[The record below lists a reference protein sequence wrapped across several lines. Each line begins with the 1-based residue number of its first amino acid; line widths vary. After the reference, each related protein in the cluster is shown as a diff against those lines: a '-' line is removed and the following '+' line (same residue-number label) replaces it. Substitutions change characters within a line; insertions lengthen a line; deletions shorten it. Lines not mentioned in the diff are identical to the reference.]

1 MSSSRFRLWLPAV
14 LLSGVVGLVG
24 CTQFQS
30 SVGSAPAD
38 GGAPEVG
45 RAGDGAVPAA
55 TAAPDA
61 GPTAERQIVRTG
73 ALSLRCDDL
82 TVAADRLRVVA
93 ESMDG
98 FVSSESIRVTGDSA
112 EATSRIV
119 VSVPAASME
128 RFMAEAAKL
137 GELVTRSVT
146 ARDVTEQVVD
156 VEARIRTLRDSISR
170 VRALMDKAGSITE
183 IARVEEELTNR
194 QSELESLLARQKALK
209 NQVERAPVTV
219 TLLRPGQADPQNPF
233 LTGLIRGWEALQN
246 SIAVLLTVLGGV
258 LPFAL
263 IGAAIA
269 WPLLRRYR
277 RRTATPTSA
286 AGAGRPDTDATDSA
300 APATAAATSPAS
312 GTPEADTDQ
321 GASGSS

>member
-1 MSSSRFRLWLPAV
+1 MNVSRFRLWLPAV

-24 CTQFQS
+24 CGQLQS
-30 SVGSAPAD
+30 AGSAPEA
-38 GGAPEVG
+38 GGAPDVG
-45 RAGDGAVPAA
+45 RADGRAAPAA
-55 TAAPDA
+55 TAAPES
-61 GPTAERQIVRTG
+61 GPTDERQIVRTG

-82 TVAADRLRVVA
+82 TLTAERLRQLA

-98 FVSSESIRVTGDSA
+98 FVSSESIWVTGDST

-119 VSVPAASME
+119 FSVPAASME

-146 ARDVTEQVVD
+146 AKDVTEQVVD
-156 VEARIRTLRDSISR
+156 VEARIRTLRESIQR
-170 VRALMDKAGSITE
+170 IRALMEKAGSITE

-194 QSELESLLARQKALK
+194 QSELESMLARQKTLK

-233 LTGLIRGWEALQN
+233 LTGLTQAWEALQN
-246 SIAVLLTVLGGV
+246 SITVLLTVVGGV

-263 IGAAIA
+263 IGVAIG
-269 WPLLRRYR
+269 WPLLRRFR
-277 RRTATPTSA
+277 RRTAPQQTDTQQTDTRPTDTRST
-286 AGAGRPDTDATDSA
+286 GAQPPDADA
-300 APATAAATSPAS
+300 PAS
-312 GTPEADTDQ
+312 GTDQ
-321 GASGSS
+321 ETSGPAS

>member
-1 MSSSRFRLWLPAV
+1 MD
-14 LLSGVVGLVG
+14 GL
-24 CTQFQS
+24 
-30 SVGSAPAD
+30 
-38 GGAPEVG
+38 
-45 RAGDGAVPAA
+45 
-55 TAAPDA
+55 
-61 GPTAERQIVRTG
+61 
-73 ALSLRCDDL
+73 L
-82 TVAADRLRVVA
+82 TVGVDWRLG
-93 ESMDG
+93 S
-98 FVSSESIRVTGDSA
+98 T

-119 VSVPAASME
+119 FSVPAASME

-286 AGAGRPDTDATDSA
+286 ADRPDADATDSA
-300 APATAAATSPAS
+300 APATSAATSQAS